1 MYLIKNAH
9 VWSPESLGVIDVFIS
24 GGQIAALGPK
34 LDIRVPN
41 LKTVDVQGATL
52 TPGFIDQHIHVA
64 GAGGKRG
71 FSSLTGEISMN
82 ELMTAGSTT
91 VVGLL
96 GTDGATRSVEALYAK
111 VQGLN
116 EQGMSAYM
124 YTGYYGMDPMHI
136 TGSIQGDMV
145 FIQPVLGCK
154 IAVSDI
160 RSSYPTALDLM
171 RRLREVVVGGMVSGK
186 KGILHFHLGGAQS
199 EMDVLF
205 EMVDQF
211 EAPIQHLSPTHVA
224 RTESLFTQ
232 AIEFGLRGGSID
244 ITTGASKYTEP
255 HLAALRAIEAGVNP
269 DLITFSTDGH
279 AGLDRKDA
287 AGHVVGTRPAPVAAN
302 LQAFQSLVREGSVD
316 PSTALKPVTSSPARN
331 LGLPNKGRI
340 AVGADA
346 DFCLFDSTWNLGTVM
361 AKGSWNYQNNDVCAF
376 ELQ

>member
-1 MYLIKNAH
+1 MYLIQNAQI
-9 VWSPESLGVIDVFIS
+9 WSPEPLGIADILVAEGRVVAVGPQMDV
-24 GGQIAALGPK
+24 
-34 LDIRVPN
+34 RVPG
-41 LKTVDVQGATL
+41 LKTVDLQGAHL
-52 TPGFIDQHIHVA
+52 TPGLIDQHIHVA

-71 FSSLTGEISMN
+71 FSSLTGEIPA
-82 ELMTAGSTT
+82 EDLLAVGSTT

-124 YTGYYGMDPMHI
+124 YTGYYGMDPKHI

-154 IAVSDI
+154 IAISDI
-160 RSSYPTALDLM
+160 RSSYPSATDLM
-171 RRLREVVVGGMVSGK
+171 RRVREVVVGGMVAGK
-186 KGILHFHLGGAQS
+186 KGILHFHLGGAASQ
-199 EMDVLF
+199 MDVLF
-205 EMVDQF
+205 EMLDHF

-232 AIEFGLRGGSID
+232 AIEFALRGGSID

-255 HLAALRAIEAGVNP
+255 HLAALRALEAGVNP

-287 AGHVVGTRPAPVAAN
+287 SGQVVGTRPAPIAAN
-302 LQAFQSLVREGSVD
+302 LLAFQSLVREGSVG
-316 PSTALKPVTSSPARN
+316 PATALKPVTSSPARN
-331 LGLPNKGRI
+331 LGLAQKGRI

-346 DFCLFDSTWNLGTVM
+346 DFCLFDSEWNLGAVM
-361 AKGSWNYQNNDVCAF
+361 ARGSWHHQNSSVCDLEF
-376 ELQ
+376 